1 MSKSNK
7 TDCITE
13 PIISKEDA
21 NILGLE
27 SNVKGFKIGLIF
39 STIIVFAIILIFI
52 FNPVAMDPTAD
63 DSLKSKII
71 YITIS
76 TVVFFISVFLMGK
89 MLLKIKQGTGD
100 NDNKTKTIA
109 SVIFAV
115 CSLIIILIITFS
127 NDFKQ
132 NTALSLNYFLIFLLL
147 GLSCV
152 AYLFIT
158 KNDNQNFNQL
168 PRMTQIFYGER
179 AKYTTIFILY
189 KFTLAF
195 LYFYD
200 PWNVMTK
207 YAGLTI
213 FITSIIGLIM
223 VLMIYLFQY
232 FFVNPSRSSAYGD
245 SPGFFTFMSTTVYI
259 LAALGISG
267 FLMYT
272 LLNLLGSFDQDSYNK
287 SSIGSTILNYIML
300 AGMLAIIW
308 KLVNSGG
315 YLMKNPVFRLVFN
328 TIMYIPCILVSVLD
342 YFTGEYNTSKQSEMK
357 MLLIA
362 LGLFGGYFLM
372 KYFIMPS
379 YSKTYYSQ
387 GGNSIVND
395 PLTTEKVTLLASYQ
409 DLNNGTYDDQSN
421 IGGKDDNGNADGSG
435 IETNQVANFFRKSFN
450 ISDAAASETNRNYHY
465 ALSFWFYLDS
475 FPPSTS
481 SAYNKTSN
489 LVSFGGNPAVK
500 YNAVTNSL
508 VVTMKYSETCK
519 FARVPRRRTKT
530 KVTAKNMNTLEGF
543 DQMQSEIKN
552 KIEEVKTM
560 PMQVDLD
567 GEGNMIVYVREGV
580 ELQKWNNVVL
590 NYNGGTLDIFY
601 NGKLV
606 KSAIELVPCITFDSL
621 KVGEVN
627 GVSGNVANLLYFNE
641 TIDYIKVNTLY
652 TSLKGVNPPIIPGP
666 GPGTL
671 QKIVTALQ

>member
-27 SNVKGFKIGLIF
+27 SNVKGFKLGLLF
-39 STIIVFAIILIFI
+39 STIVAIAIILIFI
-52 FNPVAMDPTAD
+52 FNPVALDPTAN
-63 DSLKSKII
+63 DSSIFNLKSKIV

-76 TVVFFISVFLMGK
+76 TVVFFISVFLMVK
-89 MLLKIKQGTGD
+89 MLMNMKQGIGNND
-100 NDNKTKTIA
+100 DNKMKTIT
-109 SVIFAV
+109 SVLFAL
-115 CSLIIILIITFS
+115 CSLIIILIIAFS

-132 NTALSLNYFLIFLLL
+132 NTALSLNYLIIFVLLA
-147 GLSCV
+147 LSCI
-152 AYLFIT
+152 AYLFAT

-168 PRMTQIFYGER
+168 PRMIQMFYGER
-179 AKYTTIFILY
+179 AKYTIIFILY
-189 KFTLAF
+189 IFTLAF

-200 PWNVMTK
+200 PWNIMSK

-213 FITSIIGLIM
+213 FVTSIIGVIM

-232 FFVNPSRSSAYGD
+232 FLSNPSRSSTYGET
-245 SPGFFTFMSTTVYI
+245 PGFFSFMSTSVYI

-267 FLMYT
+267 FLMYS
-272 LLNLLGSFDQDSYNK
+272 LLKMLGSFDQDTYNK
-287 SSIGSTILNYIML
+287 SNLGGTILNYVML

-315 YLMKNPVFRLVFN
+315 YLLKSPVFRLIFN
-328 TIMYIPCILVSVLD
+328 TILYIPCLIISVLD
-342 YFTGEYNTSKQSEMK
+342 YFTGQYNTSKKSEIK
-357 MLLIA
+357 MLLLG

-372 KYFIMPS
+372 KYFIMPF
-379 YSKTYYSQ
+379 YSKSYYSQ
-387 GGNSIVND
+387 GGNSIVNE
-395 PLTTEKVTLLASYQ
+395 PLTTENVTMVASYQ
-409 DLNNGTYDDQSN
+409 DLNNGAYVDQSN
-421 IGGKDDNGNADGSG
+421 IGGKNNGSG
-435 IETNQVANFFRKSFN
+435 IETNEVVDYFRKTFN
-450 ISDAAASETNRNYHY
+450 LQSESETDTKRNYHY

-481 SAYNKTSN
+481 SAYNKTCN

-500 YNAVTNSL
+500 YNAVNNSL
-508 VVTMKYSETCK
+508 VITMKYSDSCK
-519 FARVPRRRTKT
+519 IAQMPRQQTQS
-530 KVTAKNMNTLEGF
+530 KVTANNINTLEGF
-543 DQMQSEIKN
+543 TQMQTEIKN
-552 KIEEVKTM
+552 KIEEIKAM

-567 GEGNMIVYVREGV
+567 DEGNMIVYVKEGV

-606 KSAIELVPCITFDSL
+606 KSAIELVPCITFDTL
-621 KVGEVN
+621 KVGDVN
-627 GVSGNVANLLYFNE
+627 GVSGNVANLLYFND
-641 TIDYIKVNTLY
+641 IIGYIKVNTLY
-652 TSLKGVNPPIIPGP
+652 NSLKGVSPPIIPGP
-666 GPGTL
+666 GPTL
-671 QKIVTALQ
+671 LQNVVTALK